1 MSIRGRARSL
11 GRIQNWST
19 AVGVLLTVG
28 TVVVI
33 AFHNWVAPYNW
44 SSPDLGQALQG
55 PSLSHL
61 LGTDELGRDDLSM
74 VLAGYPYSIGI
85 GAVGAGLA
93 ALIGLATAVLA
104 SAWPRWV
111 GVVLERTSDAAIAM
125 PFLVI
130 AVVAIVVV
138 GDGFWQTAII
148 LGVVTWPLVARVALA
163 EARVVLAQE
172 YVLCS
177 QLMGVGPL
185 RRVVRHV
192 LPEVLRTVVV
202 MLPFLL
208 SALILLEA
216 ALSVVGLGAP
226 LGSPSWGN
234 MLASSEDYLRNAP
247 WLMAGPALAL
257 VVTVIAAN
265 LLGDALSRWGADR
278 SGVSLGRDVILQL
291 GGRMDAIEAE

>member
-1 MSIRGRARSL
+1 VRIRRLVPKL

-19 AVGVLLTVG
+19 VVGVLIAVG

-33 AFHNWVAPYNW
+33 AFHNSLAPYNW
-44 SSPDLGQALQG
+44 STPNIGQALQG
-55 PSLSHL
+55 PSLAHL
-61 LGTDELGRDDLSM
+61 LGTDELGRDELSM
-74 VLAGYPYSIGI
+74 VMAGYPYSIGV
-85 GAVGAGLA
+85 GAVGASVA
-93 ALIGLATAVLA
+93 AFIGLTIAVLA
-104 SAWPRWV
+104 SAWPRWARI
-111 GVVLERTSDAAIAM
+111 VVERTSDAAIAM

-138 GDGFWQTAII
+138 GDGFWQTAIV

-172 YVLCS
+172 YVLCA
-177 QLMGVGPL
+177 QLMGVRPL
-185 RRVVRHV
+185 RRVLRHV
-192 LPEVLRTVVV
+192 LPEVLRSVVV

-226 LGSPSWGN
+226 LGSASWGS

-247 WLMAGPALAL
+247 WLMGGPALAL
-257 VVTVIAAN
+257 VVTVLAAN
-265 LLGDALSRWGADR
+265 LLGDALSRWGVDR
-278 SGVSLGRDVILQL
+278 SGIPPEVILQVGQL
-291 GGRMDAIEAE
+291 DSIGAE